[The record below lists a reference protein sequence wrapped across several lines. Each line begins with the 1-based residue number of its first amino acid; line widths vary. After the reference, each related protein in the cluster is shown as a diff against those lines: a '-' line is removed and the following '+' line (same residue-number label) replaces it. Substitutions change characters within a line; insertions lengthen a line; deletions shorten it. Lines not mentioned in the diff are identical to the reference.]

1 MNFKTRFLYGLC
13 DFDAI
18 DEEIAAWHEAP
29 EQTETLEKRLGFTNE
44 EQSLFI
50 KGEEET
56 LLKMLLAQRRQQ
68 AFRIYQLR
76 LDEEHPTAPF
86 AFGGIEAL
94 RKAGFEQPPASEYN
108 RVYDGVLFYISGE
121 DEQHRLKRIF
131 EQYNDKLPD
140 GYPGRSI
147 APSDVIELYDN
158 EGRRY
163 YYCDKEGFCLVKF
176 SPMLAKPLK
185 QDKE

>member
-18 DEEIAAWHEAP
+18 DEEVAAWHEAP
-29 EQTETLEKRLGFTNE
+29 EQTETLEERLGFTNE
-44 EQSLFI
+44 EQSLLM

-56 LLKMLLAQRRQQ
+56 LFKMLLTQRHQQ

-76 LDEEHPTAPF
+76 LDNEHPTVPF

-94 RKAGFEQPPASEYN
+94 RKAGFEQPPAAEYN
-108 RVYDGVLFYISGE
+108 RVYDGILPYIDGE
-121 DEQHRLKRIF
+121 DEQHRLERIF
-131 EQYNDKLPD
+131 KRYNDDLPD
-140 GYPGRSI
+140 DYPGRSV
-147 APSDVIELYDN
+147 AVSDIIELYDEEN
-158 EGRRY
+158 RQY
-163 YYCDKEGFCLVKF
+163 YYCDADGFCSVKF

-185 QDKE
+185 KNNE

>member
-1 MNFKTRFLYGLC
+1 MNFKTRFLYGLS

-18 DEEIAAWHEAP
+18 DDEIAAWHEAP
-29 EQTETLEKRLGFTNE
+29 EQTETLEERLGFTNE
-44 EQSLFI
+44 EQSLLI

-56 LLKMLLAQRRQQ
+56 FLKMLLAQRRQQ

-76 LDEEHPTAPF
+76 LDEEHPTVPF
-86 AFGGIEAL
+86 AFGGIETL
-94 RKAGFEQPPASEYN
+94 HKAGFEQPPAAEYN
-108 RVYDGVLFYISGE
+108 QVYDGILPYIDGE
-121 DEQHRLKRIF
+121 DEQHRLERIF
-131 EQYNDKLPD
+131 EQYNDNLPD

-147 APSDVIELYDN
+147 APSDVIELYGG

-163 YYCDKEGFCLVKF
+163 YYCDTGGFCPVKF

-185 QDKE
+185 QEKE